1 MHRKQNQ
8 ITFIIKEADKEMSP
22 ADIDFIYDLLTKW
35 LIRDYVKRNQ
45 EVTGCVGKTFYLTRT
60 NNLL

>member
-1 MHRKQNQ
+1 MYRKQNQ

-45 EVTGCVGKTFYLTRT
+45 EGKNF
-60 NNLL
+60 LLDKNK